1 MRAKDSES
9 EFPVGDARQCAV
21 QECTWRQR
29 EDGLAGRSWMLPRAK
44 KPARVKRKIGGRER
58 IANGTAGQKEA
69 FSLANPVG
77 SVGFGELLVRTS
89 ARGAVRKYR
98 VESRSRRRRECSLE
112 NSSDAQPSV
121 PAEMPE
127 MQSLHV
133 AGLQG
138 LQTVIS
144 QSRYGDGW
152 EDV

>member
-89 ARGAVRKYR
+89 APAAVRKYR
-98 VESRSRRRRECSLE
+98 GRIAKPPP
-112 NSSDAQPSV
+112 NIV
-121 PAEMPE
+121 PARKRLECPTTRPAESFEMHQRNHP
-127 MQSLHV
+127 
-133 AGLQG
+133 G
-138 LQTVIS
+138 LQTTRFV
-144 QSRYGDGW
+144 GD
-152 EDV
+152 